1 MIRNDL
7 HETMGSNYYKM
18 IK

>member
-1 MIRNDL
+1 MRNYL
-7 HETMGSNYYKM
+7 HGTIGSNYYKM

>member
-1 MIRNDL
+1 MIRNYL
-7 HETMGSNYYKM
+7 HGTIGSNYFKM

>member
-7 HETMGSNYYKM
+7 HGTMGSNYYKM